1 LKNNSFELKFKGGI
15 ETYFFG
21 CLDGHE
27 IFVNLLRFGCHLLGF
42 GVAVIFDGQP
52 KFQVLVAVFAE

>member
-1 LKNNSFELKFKGGI
+1 MGLK
-15 ETYFFG
+15 TYFFG